1 MELQRALSDLAE
13 VRDRLAQLQRFEGY
27 SAPAAAASGVVAIV
41 ASLAQRMLAPMPL
54 TPEAQHTYLLIWF
67 SCLAVALLLNYGAV
81 TAWLIKH
88 RAPGARSR
96 FRTAAISIAPS
107 ILLGGALS
115 IALIDHG
122 AYSLLPGTWFAF
134 YAIGL
139 FASRGSIPTFDDR
152 RHGILRAAC
161 ARVFDYAARP
171 CRAGVV
177 GDALGIWSRATRHR
191 ILHLGG
197 PPAVSEPQ
205 AAPFAYPR
213 LERIFHERGRLAI
226 CTCLI
231 AHPNGLSFTELQS
244 ACDLTDGN
252 LNRHLHALAEV
263 GIVATDKQRGM
274 GRALST
280 YRITK
285 RGRQRFLA
293 YVDELESVVRDVH
306 ERRDSVPR
314 SKLATT

>member
-1 MELQRALSDLAE
+1 MMELQRALSDLAE

-107 ILLGGALS
+107 IVLGGALS

-139 FASRGSIPTFDDR
+139 FASRGSIPTSTIVVTAFFALLALMFLITPLVAAALAWWVMPLGFGAGQLVIGYFIWVDR
-152 RHGILRAAC
+152 RR
-161 ARVFDYAARP
+161 
-171 CRAGVV
+171 
-177 GDALGIWSRATRHR
+177 
-191 ILHLGG
+191 
-197 PPAVSEPQ
+197 
-205 AAPFAYPR
+205 
-213 LERIFHERGRLAI
+213 
-226 CTCLI
+226 
-231 AHPNGLSFTELQS
+231 
-244 ACDLTDGN
+244 
-252 LNRHLHALAEV
+252 
-263 GIVATDKQRGM
+263 
-274 GRALST
+274 
-280 YRITK
+280 
-285 RGRQRFLA
+285 
-293 YVDELESVVRDVH
+293 
-306 ERRDSVPR
+306 
-314 SKLATT
+314 